1 MTMESPTT
9 AAGDELESYL
19 SLGLTVSCSGKDS
32 AEFPK
37 VLLLLSAYLDK
48 KVQENEELLDSSKT
62 KESTT
67 IFHGQRVPELSIK
80 LYAER
85 IFKYAKCSP
94 SCFVLGLIYIE
105 RYLQQPNIY
114 MTSFSV
120 HRLLIASVVVAAK
133 FIDDAFFNNAYYG
146 RVGGITTRE
155 MNMLELDLLFSL
167 DFRLKVDIETF
178 GSYCLQLEK
187 EALVLVLERPIQVQ
201 AANVTKHLIC
211 NSSADETC
219 KHELVRER
227 YSSQA
232 VHGCSW

>member
-19 SLGLTVSCSGKDS
+19 SLGLTVSHSQKDD

-48 KVQENEELLDSSKT
+48 KVQQNEELLDSSKI

-80 LYAER
+80 LYAEH

-94 SCFVLGLIYIE
+94 SCFVLGLIYME

-133 FIDDAFFNNAYYG
+133 FIDDA
-146 RVGGITTRE
+146 
-155 MNMLELDLLFSL
+155 
-167 DFRLKVDIETF
+167 
-178 GSYCLQLEK
+178 
-187 EALVLVLERPIQVQ
+187 
-201 AANVTKHLIC
+201 
-211 NSSADETC
+211 
-219 KHELVRER
+219 
-227 YSSQA
+227 
-232 VHGCSW
+232 

>member
-9 AAGDELESYL
+9 AAGGELESYF
-19 SLGLTVSCSGKDS
+19 SLGLTVSHSQKDN

-48 KVQENEELLDSSKT
+48 TVQQNEELLDSSKI

-94 SCFVLGLIYIE
+94 SCFVLALIYME

-120 HRLLIASVVVAAK
+120 HRLLITSVVVAAK
-133 FIDDAFFNNAYYG
+133 FIDDALISG
-146 RVGGITTRE
+146 
-155 MNMLELDLLFSL
+155 LLC
-167 DFRLKVDIETF
+167 DTDHRCKLKL
-178 GSYCLQLEK
+178 S
-187 EALVLVLERPIQVQ
+187 
-201 AANVTKHLIC
+201 
-211 NSSADETC
+211 
-219 KHELVRER
+219 
-227 YSSQA
+227 
-232 VHGCSW
+232 